1 MRMANLAAVK
11 SILANIVFFGKPN
24 SLRRRDGHP
33 CNLCRRNPAAPP
45 KGAAMIVV
53 AIDIGGTF
61 TDLVGF
67 DDKAGR
73 FAEAKSLTTPA
84 DLSRGILDCISKS
97 GIKAEAIA
105 ELIHGSTTAINTLI
119 EHKGAKTG
127 LIVTSGTRDVYIIGR
142 GNRPE
147 SYNLFFHRHQPLVPR
162 HLTREVEERVMGSGE
177 VYRPLNKASVTE
189 ACRALAAE
197 GVEAVAVCLIHAY
210 ANPDHE
216 RIVGAAVREALPH
229 AYLSLSHDILRE
241 YREFERMSTTVVN
254 AYIGPK
260 VGGYVRS
267 LKSSLGAV
275 GFRGEL
281 SIMRSNGGVMTPE
294 VATERPVAMM
304 ESGPVGG
311 IIASARVGEKLGFA
325 NVISFDMGGTTAKT
339 SLVRDGEPTLAPGYY
354 VGGYASG
361 HPVMLPMIDVV
372 EVGAGGGS
380 IAWTDDIGAL
390 KVGPQSSGADPGPIC
405 YRGGGTEPTI
415 TDANVVLGRLD
426 PHNFLGGQMMLDAD
440 GARAGI
446 ELKIAK
452 PLGMDV
458 IAAAQA
464 IVDISTSKM
473 SLAVREVSVEKG
485 YDPRDFV
492 LVASG
497 GAGPLHVCAIARE
510 LHIPKVIVPLFPS
523 HFSALGMLLADE
535 RHDFIRTFYC
545 DLASLDFKALAAVH
559 DEMARDAKK
568 SLRHSAHAQWQIEL
582 DLRYVGQEFTLAV
595 PITYEAIKRGDR
607 QKIRSAFDA
616 LYEHRYAH
624 HSPDEPV
631 EMVNIRLA
639 AIGKRAKLSFP
650 TLRKTAA
657 AKPKRRE
664 VYLGDTRKPLSC
676 PIHQRGDLGAGA
688 RIAGPALIEEH
699 GTTTALFALD
709 RCTVARSGELIID
722 VGGAK

>member
-1 MRMANLAAVK
+1 
-11 SILANIVFFGKPN
+11 
-24 SLRRRDGHP
+24 
-33 CNLCRRNPAAPP
+33 
-45 KGAAMIVV
+45 MITV

-73 FAEAKSLTTPA
+73 FVEAKSLTTPHE
-84 DLSRGILDCISKS
+84 LTQGILDCIRKS
-97 GIKAEAIA
+97 GLDASVIG

-119 EHKGAKTG
+119 ERKGARTG
-127 LIVTSGTRDVYIIGR
+127 LIVTRGTRDVYIIGR

-147 SYNLFFHRHQPLVPR
+147 AYNLFFHRHEPLVPR
-162 HLTREVEERVMGSGE
+162 HLTREVEERIMGSGDAF
-177 VYRPLNKASVTE
+177 RPLNKASVTA
-189 ACRALAAE
+189 ACEALAAE
-197 GVEAVAVCLIHAY
+197 GVEAVAVCLLHAY
-210 ANPDHE
+210 ANPEHE
-216 RIVGAAVREALPH
+216 RIVGQMVKEALPN

-260 VGGYVRS
+260 VGGYVKS
-267 LKSSLGAV
+267 LHASLSGV
-275 GFRGEL
+275 GFKGNL

-311 IIASARVGEKLGFA
+311 IIASARVGETLGFD
-325 NVISFDMGGTTAKT
+325 NVISFDMGGTTAKA

-380 IAWTDDIGAL
+380 IAWIDDVGAL
-390 KVGPQSSGADPGPIC
+390 KVGPQSAGADPGPIC

-426 PHNFLGGQMMLDAD
+426 PHNFLGGQMVLDAD

-446 ELKIAK
+446 EQKVAK
-452 PLGMDV
+452 PLKLDP

-464 IVDISTSKM
+464 IVDIAISKM

-535 RHDFIRTFYC
+535 RHDFTRTFYY
-545 DLASLDFKALAAVH
+545 DLASLDFAELTKIH
-559 DEMARDAKK
+559 DEMAAEAKK
-568 SLRHSAHAQWQIEL
+568 SLRHARNAEFKIEL
-582 DLRYVGQEFTLAV
+582 DLRYVGQEFTLSVSVSREMIA
-595 PITYEAIKRGDR
+595 RGDR
-607 QKIRSAFDA
+607 QKIRKAFDA

-631 EMVNIRLA
+631 EMVNVRLA
-639 AIGKRAKLSFP
+639 GIGKRARLKFP
-650 TLRKTAA
+650 KVAGKGSKAVRK
-657 AKPKRRE
+657 RS
-664 VYLGDTRKPLSC
+664 VYLSDARKAVSC
-676 PIHQRGDLGAGA
+676 PIYQRRDLGAGA
-688 RIAGPALIEEH
+688 RIKGPALIEEH
-699 GTTTALFALD
+699 GTTTVLFEKD
-709 RCTVARSGELIID
+709 RCVVAKSGELLID

>member
-1 MRMANLAAVK
+1 
-11 SILANIVFFGKPN
+11 
-24 SLRRRDGHP
+24 
-33 CNLCRRNPAAPP
+33 
-45 KGAAMIVV
+45 MITV

-67 DDKAGR
+67 DDKAGK
-73 FAEAKSLTTPA
+73 FVEAKSLTTPHE
-84 DLSRGILDCISKS
+84 LTQGILDCIRKS
-97 GIKAEAIA
+97 GLSAGVID

-119 EHKGAKTG
+119 ERKGAKTG
-127 LIVTSGTRDVYIIGR
+127 LIVTRGTRDVYIIGR

-147 SYNLFFHRHQPLVPR
+147 AYNLFFHRHEPLVPR
-162 HLTREVEERVMGSGE
+162 HLTREVEERVLGSGDAF
-177 VYRPLNKASVTE
+177 RPLNKASVSE

-197 GVEAVAVCLIHAY
+197 GVEAVAVCLLHAY
-210 ANPDHE
+210 ANPEHE
-216 RIVGAAVREALPH
+216 RVVGQMVREELPN

-260 VGGYVRS
+260 VGGYVKG
-267 LKSSLGAV
+267 LDAALNGV
-275 GFRGEL
+275 GFNGNL

-311 IIASARVGEKLGFA
+311 IIASARVGQALGFD
-325 NVISFDMGGTTAKT
+325 NVISFDMGGTTAKA

-380 IAWTDDIGAL
+380 IAWIDDVGAL
-390 KVGPQSSGADPGPIC
+390 KVGPQSAGADPGPIC

-426 PHNFLGGQMMLDAD
+426 PKNFLGGQMELDAP
-440 GARAGI
+440 GARTGI
-446 ELKIAK
+446 EQKIAK
-452 PLGMDV
+452 PLKLDAV
-458 IAAAQA
+458 AAAQA
-464 IVDISTSKM
+464 IVQIAISKM

-535 RHDFIRTFYC
+535 RHDFTRTFYY
-545 DLASLDFKALAAVH
+545 DLANLDFAELLKVH
-559 DEMARDAKK
+559 DEMAAEAKK
-568 SLRHSAHAQWQIEL
+568 SLRHARNAEFKTEL
-582 DLRYVGQEFTLAV
+582 DIRYVGQEFTLSV
-595 PITYEAIKRGDR
+595 PVSRELIARGDR
-607 QKIRSAFDA
+607 QKIRKAFDA

-639 AIGKRAKLSFP
+639 GVGKRQQLKFPKLSS
-650 TLRKTAA
+650 RA
-657 AKPKRRE
+657 AKKSAPRRD
-664 VYLGDTRKPLSC
+664 VFLSNARKAVSC
-676 PIHQRGDLGAGA
+676 PIYQRADLGAGT
-688 RIAGPALIEEH
+688 RIKGPALIEEH
-699 GTTTALFALD
+699 GTTTVLFERDNCA
-709 RCTVARSGELIID
+709 VARSGELLIE